1 MKKENKIKK
10 LLKNKDLKKRLFF
23 TLLMLLLVRL
33 LTQVTIPWVNVSF
46 LRKIFSNPA
55 LYFYSSMTGGG
66 IENFSVFSLSIVP
79 YITSSI
85 IMQLLAIIF
94 PSLENL
100 QKEGELGKKILL
112 RHSQNISFFLAFFQA
127 LFIAYAYR
135 KAHFVI
141 GGWFPFVT
149 ITLSLVAG
157 YSILLWISNLITK
170 NGVGNGL
177 SLILLIN
184 VLSKIPNDLTSLYQK
199 FIYNKSFLL
208 AATSIFIIVVVVA
221 ITTLLTIMINEAIR
235 KIPVQHGGKLR
246 GKGQVD
252 SYIPLKMNTGSIM
265 PVIFASTM
273 LSIPAI
279 LVSLTGVE
287 LTGKMKSLYLATVQD
302 NWFVL
307 SSWKL
312 SIGYVVYIGLLVF
325 FAYYYTEMAFNPA
338 EVADN
343 FKRSSTSIP
352 NVRPGKDT
360 ETYLNKVSK
369 PLTLIGVIFLAI
381 ICTIPMVISGI
392 FEAKI
397 TFLGTS
403 LIIIVSVLTETIRHV
418 GILLDSV
425 QESIF

>member
-1 MKKENKIKK
+1 M
-10 LLKNKDLKKRLFF
+10 
-23 TLLMLLLVRL
+23 
-33 LTQVTIPWVNVSF
+33 
-46 LRKIFSNPA
+46 
-55 LYFYSSMTGGG
+55 
-66 IENFSVFSLSIVP
+66 
-79 YITSSI
+79 
-85 IMQLLAIIF
+85 
-94 PSLENL
+94 
-100 QKEGELGKKILL
+100 
-112 RHSQNISFFLAFFQA
+112 
-127 LFIAYAYR
+127 
-135 KAHFVI
+135 
-141 GGWFPFVT
+141 
-149 ITLSLVAG
+149 
-157 YSILLWISNLITK
+157 
-170 NGVGNGL
+170 

-302 NWFVL
+302 NWFAL